1 MLRGVFIQNGI
12 KRKGTFSMTKRI
24 INYYKNLNI
33 GIKVSLW
40 FTFCNFFQK
49 GISMLSVPIF
59 TRIMSTEEYGIFS
72 VYQSW
77 YSILTII
84 VTLNLFAGVYN
95 KGLVKFDN
103 KRDEFTAA
111 MLGLSACATAIFFL
125 LYCIDI
131 SMWDKILELKPSY
144 MIIMFAE
151 MLCVPAYSYWSARQR
166 FEYRYKNLVIST
178 VVMSLLSPLLGIVAV
193 VISENKAFAR
203 IFSYAFVQII
213 FGIVFGVYIIK
224 KCSKLFNKEYW
235 KYALAFNLPLIP
247 HYLSQIILNQADRI
261 MISRLVG
268 SSEAAIYSVA
278 YNISLIMSL
287 LTNAINSAFVPSLY
301 NCLKQKKYSRI
312 KETSTYVLIIAAG
325 VTFIAMLFGP
335 ELIQFFAPKSYYEA
349 VWVIP
354 PVALSVYFIAVY
366 ALFVNVEFYFE
377 KTKYTMYVSVLG
389 AVLNI
394 FLNWIFIKQ
403 YGYIAAGYTTVVC
416 YILFSIG
423 HYILYRYL
431 NKKYLN
437 SISIIKGKIVMSVS
451 ILLVMLM
458 LFTLVLYNY
467 IWLRYALIGI
477 IFVGAFIYRQK
488 LIGIIKKIKE

>member
-1 MLRGVFIQNGI
+1 MI
-12 KRKGTFSMTKRI
+12 KKVVG
-24 INYYKNLNI
+24 YYKKLNI

-77 YSILTII
+77 YSILTIV

-95 KGLVKFDN
+95 KGLVKFETN
-103 KRDEFTAA
+103 RDEFTTA
-111 MLGLSACATAIFFL
+111 MLGLSTCATVVFFM
-125 LYCIDI
+125 LYCVNIA
-131 SMWDKILELKPSY
+131 MWTKVLELKPSY

-166 FEYRYKNLVIST
+166 FEYKYKNLVIST
-178 VVMSLLSPLLGIVAV
+178 VAMSLLSPILGIVSV
-193 VISENKAFAR
+193 RLSQNKALAR
-203 IFSYAFVQII
+203 IFSYAFIQIA
-213 FGIVFGVYIIK
+213 FGIVFGIYIIK
-224 KCSKLFNKEYW
+224 KCKKLFNKNYW
-235 KYALAFNLPLIP
+235 KYALTFNLPLIP

-301 NCLKQKKYSRI
+301 NCLKEKKYSKI
-312 KETSTYVLIIAAG
+312 KETSTYVLMIAAG
-325 VTFIAMLFGP
+325 VTFVAMLFGP
-335 ELIQFFAPKSYYEA
+335 ELIRFFAPESYYEA

-377 KTKYTMYVSVLG
+377 KTKYTMYVSVFG
-389 AVLNI
+389 AAFNI
-394 FLNWIFIKQ
+394 FLNWIFISK
-403 YGYIAAGYTTVVC
+403 YGYIAAGYTTVFC
-416 YILFSIG
+416 YIMFSIG
-423 HYILYRYL
+423 HYMLYRYL
-431 NKKYLN
+431 NRKYLN
-437 SISIIKGKIVMSVS
+437 SISIVKGGIILFFSVV
-451 ILLVMLM
+451 LVILM
-458 LFTLVLYNY
+458 LLTLVLYSY
-467 IWLRYALIGI
+467 IWLRYGLITA
-477 IFVGAFIYRQK
+477 IFAGAFLYRK
-488 LIGIIKKIKE
+488 KIVRIIKIIKEK

>member
-1 MLRGVFIQNGI
+1 MI
-12 KRKGTFSMTKRI
+12 KKI
-24 INYYKNLNI
+24 IDYYKKLNL

-77 YSILTII
+77 YSILTIV

-95 KGLVKFDN
+95 KGLVKFEN
-103 KRDEFTAA
+103 KRDEFTTA
-111 MLGLSACATAIFFL
+111 MLGLSGCSTILFFL
-125 LYCIDI
+125 FYCIDI
-131 SMWDKILELKPSY
+131 SMWDKVFELKPSY

-166 FEYRYKNLVIST
+166 FEYKYRSLVIST
-178 VVMSLLSPLLGIVAV
+178 VIMSLLSPVLGIIAV
-193 VISENKAFAR
+193 MISENKAFAR
-203 IFSYAFVQII
+203 IFSYAFVQIVFGII
-213 FGIVFGVYIIK
+213 FGIYIIR
-224 KCSKLFNKEYW
+224 KCVKLFNKKYW
-235 KYALAFNLPLIP
+235 RYALAFNLPLIP

-312 KETSTYVLIIAAG
+312 KETSTYVLMIAAS

-335 ELIQFFAPKSYYEA
+335 ELISFFAPKSYYEA

-389 AVLNI
+389 AILNI
-394 FLNWIFIKQ
+394 LLNWIFINK
-403 YGYIAAGYTTVVC
+403 YGYLAAGYTTVVC
-416 YILFSIG
+416 YIIFSIG
-423 HYILYRYL
+423 HYVLYRYL

-437 SISIIKGKIVMSVS
+437 SISIVRGKIILGISA
-451 ILLVMLM
+451 LLVLLM
-458 LFTLVLYNY
+458 LLTLILYNY
-467 IWLRYALIGI
+467 IWLRYGLII
-477 IFVGAFIYRQK
+477 TIFVGAFVYRKK
-488 LIGIIKKIKE
+488 LIGILKEIKGK